1 MPSAS
6 PPPELNAWLQIR
18 GTWIECDCGWRTI
31 RITWQQL
38 QYEAQM
44 LAADL
49 RTLLTGLSL

>member
-49 RTLLTGLSL
+49 RALLTASSL